1 MGGFENESE
10 RARNERVI
18 IVDDDNAVVGSAP
31 RHEMRTKRLPHRA
44 TFILVFDSDGR
55 ILVQKR
61 TDTKDVYPGYHDL
74 AAGGVV
80 TDGESYEES
89 AFREAAEEL
98 GIRGVPLEYQFD
110 FYYQDPGNRCF
121 GRVYSCVCEGPFEL
135 QPEEVVS
142 VQFAEISAVLDGHI
156 APLTPDT
163 VAALRQ
169 YLELASRGR
178 PTSQ

>member
-1 MGGFENESE
+1 MSGFENEIE
-10 RARNERVI
+10 RARNERVV
-18 IVDDDNAVVGSAP
+18 IVDDDNMVVGSAP

-44 TFILVFDSDGR
+44 TFILVFDSNGR

-61 TDTKDVYPGYHDL
+61 TSTKDVYPGYYDL

-80 TDGESYEES
+80 TDGESYDES
-89 AFREAAEEL
+89 ALREAAEEL
-98 GIRGVPLEYQFD
+98 GIRGVPLEHQLD
-110 FYYQDPGNRCF
+110 FYYEDPGNRCF

-135 QPEEVVS
+135 QHEEVVS
-142 VQFAEISAVLDGHI
+142 AQFTELSEVLDGHI
-156 APLTPDT
+156 GPLTPDS

-169 YLELASRGR
+169 YLELAPGGR